1 MKQNKSLSATKM
13 AQPKTCLNEKYNSG
27 FILSTV
33 KEKEVLKSQ
42 YVSLNLESPV
52 NSELVDSVDL
62 TDINI

>member
-13 AQPKTCLNEKYNSG
+13 AQPKACLNEKYTSG
-27 FILSTV
+27 SSLSTV
-33 KEKEVLKSQ
+33 KEVLKIQ

-62 TDINI
+62 NDINI